1 MAVLPIRKYGD
12 PVLRDPA
19 TPVTEINGELQ
30 KLIDDMVDTM
40 YAAPGVG
47 LAANQVGVG
56 KRLLVIDL
64 TVGEDPRQ
72 LHVMINP
79 EIIESEGEV
88 TEEEGCL
95 SIPDFVE
102 IVTRPEK
109 VKVKY
114 LDRHGKERQMWGEG
128 LMARAI
134 CHEIDHLDGT
144 LFVDYLRGMKKDRI
158 IKKIQKLIKLGSW

>member
-12 PVLRDPA
+12 PVLRER
-19 TPVTEINGELQ
+19 TTEVTEFDEALQ
-30 KLIDDMVDTM
+30 KLIDDMVQTM

-47 LAANQVGVG
+47 LAKQ
-56 KRLLVIDL
+56 LMIIDL
-64 TVGEDPRQ
+64 TVGENPEE

-79 EIIESEGEV
+79 VIVESEGEI

-102 IVTRPEK
+102 IVTRPER
-109 VKVKY
+109 VLVKY
-114 LDRHGKERQMWGEG
+114 VDQHGTPKEMWGDG

-134 CHEIDHLDGT
+134 CHEIDHLEGT
-144 LFVDYLRGMKKDRI
+144 LFVDYLRGLKKERI
-158 IKKIQKLIKLGSW
+158 LKKIQKFIKSGQW